1 MLDDAVKALTQM
13 LSPPLRAV
21 LWKSIALA
29 LALIV
34 VAAIALDLG
43 ADLVGEKAADHGG
56 HRRHQKHAADDDAE
70 ACRNRK

>member
-1 MLDDAVKALTQM
+1 MLDDAIKALAQI

-34 VAAIALDLG
+34 VAAIALDRLIVW
-43 ADLVGEKAADHGG
+43 LVGAGSASPADKQRRKAVNL
-56 HRRHQKHAADDDAE
+56 RRFCSIA
-70 ACRNRK
+70 